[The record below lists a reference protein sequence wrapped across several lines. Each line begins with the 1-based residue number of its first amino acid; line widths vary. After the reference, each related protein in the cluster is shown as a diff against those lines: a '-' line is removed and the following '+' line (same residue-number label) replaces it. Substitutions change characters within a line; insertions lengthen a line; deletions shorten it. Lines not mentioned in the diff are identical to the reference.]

1 MNITIQTT
9 KPFSSANGQ
18 ALSFTG
24 SGPQGPI
31 EGVIWSH
38 PLIPAITPGVT
49 ISVVEDKNANWKPYK
64 GSNRFNINSGASITI
79 LGAGQPA
86 AQQTP
91 PAAPQGPNPAHQ
103 SSPTA
108 KTGEEVLNRAAE
120 LVNYYFQALVAKGIP
135 AENAW
140 PIAAMAP
147 EIVSA
152 WWFGE
157 KSA

>member
-9 KPFSSANGQ
+9 NPFTASNGN

-24 SGPQGPI
+24 TGPTGPI
-31 EGVIWSH
+31 EGVIWGH
-38 PLIPAITPGVT
+38 AFIPSIVPGIT

-86 AQQTP
+86 AQQAP
-91 PAAPQGPNPAHQ
+91 PAAPQAPNPAHQ
-103 SSPTA
+103 SSAST
-108 KTGEEVLNRAAE
+108 KSGEEVLNRAAE

-147 EIVSA
+147 EIVSL

-157 KSA
+157 KGA